1 MPDHETTRV
10 RRVYERDAA
19 GYDQE
24 IGHFERAMLDDG
36 RAWACE
42 QVAGDVLEIAIG
54 TGRNLPFYP
63 AEVRLTGI
71 DLSSAMLAKAEER
84 ARALGRAVVLRI
96 GDAHALDFPDET
108 FDSVIMTLAL
118 CTIPDERRAIR
129 EAKRVLRPGGRLI
142 LLEHVRSPLLPVRLV
157 QRLLDPLLVRWKADH
172 LLREPLEPLQQE
184 GFAIHQ
190 CERRKW
196 GLIER
201 VVAAKSP
208 DPEEVRARR
217 RKL

>member
-1 MPDHETTRV
+1 MTDRETTRV

-19 GYDQE
+19 GYDRE
-24 IGHFERAMLDDG
+24 VGHFERAMLEDG
-36 RAWACE
+36 RQWACG
-42 QVAGDVLEIAIG
+42 QARGDVLEIAIG

-63 AEVRLTGI
+63 EAVRLTGI
-71 DLSSAMLAKAEER
+71 DLSPAMLAQAGER
-84 ARALGRAVVLRI
+84 ARVLGRAVMLHV

-108 FDSVIMTLAL
+108 FDRVVMTLAL
-118 CTIPDERRAIR
+118 CTIPDAHRAIR
-129 EAKRVLRPGGRLI
+129 EAKRVLRPDGTLI

-172 LLREPLEPLQQE
+172 LLREPLELVQQE

-201 VVAAKSP
+201 VVAVKSA
-208 DPEEVRARR
+208 DTA
-217 RKL
+217 